1 MQFTLNIDPAELSS
15 AQLKVIN
22 FKTKRIITNPRVA
35 RGMKLVRNAVFPYAK
50 RCAAI
55 QASAPKGAVAVGV
68 CFWFAYPASGTKKEK
83 AARYAGEP
91 VVSARWGDCDNRAKA
106 FIDTLVQAGCFTD
119 DRYISSLLIRKR
131 YTFQNPR
138 VEVLVVADKGDP
150 FDPEKETIWAA

>member
-50 RCAAI
+50 LCAAI
-55 QASAPKGAVAVGV
+55 QDTAPKGAVAVSV
-68 CFWFAYPASGTKKEK
+68 CFWFAYPKGGTKTEK
-83 AARYAGEP
+83 AARYEGEP
-91 VVSARWGDCDNRAKA
+91 VVSARFGDADNRAKA
-106 FIDTLVQAGCFTD
+106 ALDTLVQAGCFTD

-131 YTFQNPR
+131 YTLCRPR
-138 VEVLVVADKGDP
+138 IVFEVVADKGDP
-150 FDPEKETIWAA
+150 FDHEKE